1 MIKSLTALILILLS
15 LTSTFSQA
23 ILSID
28 STFTLNDMTA
38 QWEFFEEGKEIK
50 QYSDIINVKNWN
62 SRKAIPIT
70 FSKDVKTVWFRTI
83 LFNTSNGVVPVR
95 IITKGIDSLTVF
107 WTNKTGKTQK
117 ILTGKNIPISE
128 RFAASQYLV
137 VPINLEPKQSIT
149 VYVKIFN
156 EAYHLSLPF
165 LKVANPS
172 ETNLFVRSG
181 EIIYNTYIGGLL
193 LMMLFSLILYLF
205 YREKLYLFYFFCL
218 IWSLIITLLYN
229 DFLYFFIDTLPEF
242 VKNKNAFAILLC
254 LSNISYLLLAEQYLN
269 VDTKSSSKIISVSRI
284 SMIALIVLLI
294 IFVLAGQTLYY
305 YRNLFYPL
313 ISLNAIITYYHLIV
327 SIKKDYSPSWFFLAA
342 TAPIVFISTLDV
354 TSDFS
359 GIPIQTIHDYFYI
372 GTFIEMFFL
381 TIGIIY
387 RFRLERAN
395 LQQLQRELFLAE
407 IKAQDRERERIARDL
422 HDNIGNAILRIKQS
436 LSEFSNKNA
445 TTEIPAVAFQQNLNN
460 LDTTYQNVQGLAHE
474 LMPQGLIDIG
484 LIDEIKLQYGF
495 INKPKFRLSLPNN
508 TLNLSPFVEQT
519 LYKIINESVQNI
531 IKHAKATEVGI
542 ELSKDDKML
551 RLRIEDNGIG
561 YDLKQTKKGGIGL
574 KNLKFRA
581 ESELNG
587 DLIIESSPGNGTI
600 VLLKIPLKNLPNNM

>member
-1 MIKSLTALILILLS
+1 MIKSLTALFLILLS

-38 QWEFFEEGKEIK
+38 QWEFFEEEKDIK
-50 QYSDIINVKNWN
+50 QYQDIINVKNWN
-62 SRKAIPIT
+62 STKAIPIT

-83 LFNTSNGVVPVR
+83 LSNTSNDVVPVR

-117 ILTGKNIPISE
+117 ILTGKNIPLSE

-172 ETNLFVRSG
+172 ETNLFVKSG

-205 YREKLYLFYFFCL
+205 YQEKLYLFYFFCL

-229 DFLYFFIDTLPEF
+229 DFLYFFIDRLPAF

-269 VDTKSSSKIISVSRI
+269 VDTKGSSKIIKVSRI
-284 SMIALIVLLI
+284 SMVALIVLLI
-294 IFVLAGQTLYY
+294 IFVFAGKTLYY

-327 SIKKDYSPSWFFLAA
+327 SIKKEYSPSWFFLAA

-387 RFRLERAN
+387 RFRLERVN
-395 LQQLQRELFLAE
+395 LQQLQRELFVAE
-407 IKAQDRERERIARDL
+407 IKAQDRERERVARDL

-436 LSEFSNKNA
+436 LSEFSNENP
-445 TTEIPAVAFQQNLNN
+445 TTEIPTIAFQQNLNN

-484 LIDEIKLQYGF
+484 LIDEIRLQYGF
-495 INKPKFRLSLPNN
+495 ISKPKFRLSLPNT

-519 LYKIINESVQNI
+519 LYKIVNESVQNV

-542 ELSKDDKML
+542 ELSKDDKIL

-561 YDLKQTKKGGIGL
+561 FDLKQTKKGGIGL

-600 VLLKIPLKNLPNNM
+600 VLLKIPLKDLPNNM

>member
-1 MIKSLTALILILLS
+1 MIKSLTALFLILLS

-38 QWEFFEEGKEIK
+38 QWEFFEEEKDIK
-50 QYSDIINVKNWN
+50 QYQDIINVKNWN
-62 SRKAIPIT
+62 STKAIPIT

-83 LFNTSNGVVPVR
+83 LSNTSNDVVPVR

-107 WTNKTGKTQK
+107 WTNKTGKIQK
-117 ILTGKNIPISE
+117 ILTGKNIPLSE

-172 ETNLFVRSG
+172 ETNLFVKSG

-205 YREKLYLFYFFCL
+205 YQEKLYLFYFFCL

-229 DFLYFFIDTLPEF
+229 DFLYFFIDRLPAF

-269 VDTKSSSKIISVSRI
+269 VDTKGSSKIIKVSRI
-284 SMIALIVLLI
+284 SMVALIVLLI
-294 IFVLAGQTLYY
+294 IFVFAGKTLYY

-327 SIKKDYSPSWFFLAA
+327 SIKKEYSPSWFFLAA

-387 RFRLERAN
+387 RFRLERVN
-395 LQQLQRELFLAE
+395 LQQLQRELFVAE
-407 IKAQDRERERIARDL
+407 IKAQDRERERVARDL

-436 LSEFSNKNA
+436 LSEFSNEKP
-445 TTEIPAVAFQQNLNN
+445 TTEIPTIAFRQNLNN

-484 LIDEIKLQYGF
+484 LIDEIRLQYGF
-495 INKPKFRLSLPNN
+495 ISKPKFRLSLPNT

-519 LYKIINESVQNI
+519 LYKIVNESVQNV

-542 ELSKDDKML
+542 ELSKDDKIL

-561 YDLKQTKKGGIGL
+561 FDLKQTKKGGIGL

-600 VLLKIPLKNLPNNM
+600 VLLKIPLKDLPNNM

>member
-1 MIKSLTALILILLS
+1 
-15 LTSTFSQA
+15 
-23 ILSID
+23 
-28 STFTLNDMTA
+28 
-38 QWEFFEEGKEIK
+38 
-50 QYSDIINVKNWN
+50 
-62 SRKAIPIT
+62 
-70 FSKDVKTVWFRTI
+70 
-83 LFNTSNGVVPVR
+83 
-95 IITKGIDSLTVF
+95 
-107 WTNKTGKTQK
+107 
-117 ILTGKNIPISE
+117 
-128 RFAASQYLV
+128 
-137 VPINLEPKQSIT
+137 
-149 VYVKIFN
+149 
-156 EAYHLSLPF
+156 
-165 LKVANPS
+165 
-172 ETNLFVRSG
+172 
-181 EIIYNTYIGGLL
+181 
-193 LMMLFSLILYLF
+193 
-205 YREKLYLFYFFCL
+205 
-218 IWSLIITLLYN
+218 
-229 DFLYFFIDTLPEF
+229 
-242 VKNKNAFAILLC
+242 
-254 LSNISYLLLAEQYLN
+254 
-269 VDTKSSSKIISVSRI
+269 
-284 SMIALIVLLI
+284 MIALIVLLI
-294 IFVLAGQTLYY
+294 VFVLAGETLYY

-395 LQQLQRELFLAE
+395 LQQLQRELFVAE

-436 LSEFSNKNA
+436 LNEFSNKNP
-445 TTEIPAVAFQQNLNN
+445 TTEIPIVTFQQNLNN
-460 LDTTYQNVQGLAHE
+460 LDSTYQNVQGLAHE

-484 LIDEIKLQYGF
+484 LIDEIRLQYGF
-495 INKPKFRLSLPNN
+495 INNPKFKLSLPNN

-542 ELSKDDKML
+542 ELSKDDKIL

-561 YDLKQTKKGGIGL
+561 FDLKQTKKGGIGL

-581 ESELNG
+581 TSELNG

-600 VLLKIPLKNLPNNM
+600 VLLKIPLKNLPNNL